1 MDTQILKSKKLN
13 ISAIFESNFSD
24 YKEWYRASNKSF
36 YSLSICSDPST
47 VKNIK
52 EDEIALDPSEIPYS
66 ISWDI
71 NEIKSFFQKRDPTV
85 VFATYQSSQLIKK
98 AQESLKKHKFDLV
111 IADEAHKCVG
121 NLKSD
126 FATVLD
132 DSKIRS
138 KKKLFTTAT
147 PKVFSKNSV
156 DVAKIKKF
164 ETVDMNDEAR
174 FGKVLY
180 KFPFS
185 EAIKNQLTDYKL
197 VLMGVSN
204 DQIKQFVSLS
214 KSVVIKNKLISDS
227 KSLASQIGLVKAIK
241 DHNLSKIISFGNIEK
256 SKYFSEIFPSVF
268 KWMKQKFKN
277 RKKVTTDMFL
287 KDVNICQKLKLDKLK
302 SVKQN
307 EVGLLSNA
315 RCLRGVDVPT
325 LDGIIFL
332 IQEKAK

>member
-1 MDTQILKSKKLN
+1 MNL
-13 ISAIFESNFSD
+13 IFRL
-24 YKEWYRASNKSF
+24 YEWYRASNESF

-85 VFATYQSSQLIKK
+85 TFATYQSSRLIKK

-121 NLKSD
+121 NLNSD

-132 DSKIRS
+132 DSKIKY

-147 PKVFSKNSV
+147 PKVFSKNIVTS
-156 DVAKIKKF
+156 KIKKF

-180 KFPFS
+180 KFHLVRRL
-185 EAIKNQLTDYKL
+185 KNQLTDYKL

-204 DQIKQFVSLS
+204 DQIKQFV
-214 KSVVIKNKLISDS
+214 
-227 KSLASQIGLVKAIK
+227 
-241 DHNLSKIISFGNIEK
+241 
-256 SKYFSEIFPSVF
+256 F
-268 KWMKQKFKN
+268 K
-277 RKKVTTDMFL
+277 
-287 KDVNICQKLKLDKLK
+287 
-302 SVKQN
+302 
-307 EVGLLSNA
+307 
-315 RCLRGVDVPT
+315 
-325 LDGIIFL
+325 
-332 IQEKAK
+332 